1 MKQRIS
7 ALMDGELERG
17 EETAALKALAADGEA
32 RETWRTYHLISDAL
46 RDTRLLTGDFAERVA
61 ARLAEEPTVIAPGR
75 LAPQPAEA
83 RRFAF
88 SAAAGVA
95 AVALVGWLAFAPQQ
109 PGAPAP
115 PLAQSPQPA
124 PTPQPIAAAKPAA
137 APQALAAAPKEAAQV
152 APPSAADDYLL
163 AHQAYSPRNSLQG
176 VAPYV
181 RTVSGAA
188 MAGKK

>member
-17 EETAALKALAADGEA
+17 EESAALKALAADGEA
-32 RETWRTYHLISDAL
+32 RDAWRTYHLISDAL
-46 RDTRLLTGDFAERVA
+46 RDTRLLSGTFAERVA
-61 ARLAEEPTVIAPGR
+61 ARLAQEPTVVAPGR
-75 LAPQPAEA
+75 LAPVAGVP
-83 RRFAF
+83 RRFAL

-95 AVALVGWLAFAPQQ
+95 AVALVGWLAFSPQQ
-109 PGAPAP
+109 PSGQAPQ
-115 PLAQSPQPA
+115 LAQSPQLA
-124 PTPQPIAAAKPAA
+124 ATPQPIAATKPAA
-137 APQALAAAPKEAAQV
+137 APQALATAPKEAAQV

-188 MAGKK
+188 LAGKK